1 MPEDSGA
8 MAQPLANQPIADNE
22 KAVTA
27 AVEQLYNTYPFPPD
41 PLSDEAPPGYNW
53 RWYWPAAHSF
63 CTGRAPTQTDIRIL
77 DAGCGTG
84 NGTDYLVHLNPGAE
98 VVAVDLSPGAIA
110 VATERLRRSGADADR
125 VSFQNLSIY
134 DLDQIPG
141 EFDLI
146 NCVGVLHHMPD
157 PVRGIRALA
166 NKLKPG
172 GFLHIFVYGEL
183 GRWEVQLMQKAIAL
197 LQGDKRGDYKDGV
210 AIGRSL
216 FSSLPENNRL
226 VQYEKQRWAG
236 ENQRDECFADMYVH
250 PQEIDYNSESL
261 FKLIDASDLDF
272 LGFSNPDFWTL
283 DRLVGENPDL
293 MKRATGLSERQRYRL
308 IELLDPNVTHY
319 EFFLGKPPIQRSDW
333 ADETVLRQA
342 KASCNPCLHG
352 WPSKMVLNPDY
363 RPIKLSGEEFAFME
377 RCDQAEGQ
385 ATVNQLL
392 EGSDFPLGKVLS
404 LWQQSLIFLAL

>member
-1 MPEDSGA
+1 MSEASA
-8 MAQPLANQPIADNE
+8 AAAQPLANQPIADNE
-22 KAVTA
+22 TAVTA

-53 RWYWPAAHSF
+53 RWFWPAAHSF
-63 CTGRAPTQTDIRIL
+63 CTGRAPESEQIRIL

-84 NGTDYLVHLNPGAE
+84 NGTDYLVHLNPKAE

-110 VATERLRRSGADADR
+110 VATERLRRSGADESR
-125 VSFQNLSIY
+125 VSFQTLSIY
-134 DLDQIPG
+134 DVDQVPG

-172 GFLHIFVYGEL
+172 GFLHVFVYGEL

-197 LQGDKRGDYKDGV
+197 LQGNQRGDYKNGV

-216 FSSLPENNRL
+216 FESLPENNRL

-261 FKLIDASDLDF
+261 FELIDASGLAF
-272 LGFSNPDFWTL
+272 LGFSNPDFWNL
-283 DRLVGENPDL
+283 DRLVGKNPEL
-293 MKRATGLSERQRYRL
+293 MERAAGLSDRHRYRL

-319 EFFLGKPPIQRSDW
+319 EFFLGKPPIERSDW
-333 ADETVLRQA
+333 RNDSALSQA
-342 KASCNPCLHG
+342 KASCNPCIHG
-352 WPSKMVLNPDY
+352 WPSKMVLSPDY
-363 RPIKLSGEEFAFME
+363 RPVHLSEAEFAFME
-377 RCDQAEGQ
+377 ACDRPDEA
-385 ATVNQLL
+385 ATVASICEASETTL
-392 EGSDFPLGKVLS
+392 ETART
-404 LWQQSLIFLAL
+404 LWQQSLIFLAD